1 VTRTDAPNEN
11 RQLGDLASKL
21 VVYAAVPGVF
31 LVGLGMVMTAM
42 SDVTWERFLR
52 GYTAA
57 FMFVLSI
64 CLGALFFT
72 ILQHLARA
80 GWSVVVR
87 RIAEALAAN
96 LRWIWILFIPIAIG
110 MVKTDLYEW
119 THIEEGD
126 TLLEGK
132 VAYLN
137 TTFWMIRAIFYF
149 AVWAGLAHFFIRNS
163 VAQDDSGDPKISI
176 RMGKVAAPA
185 MILYAFTQSFA
196 VIDWVMAMEPKWF
209 STMFGVYFFAAS
221 CCGFF
226 AALAV
231 LCYGLQRSGRVTE
244 SIRSDHY
251 QDIGKHLFAF
261 GIVFW
266 AYIAYSQYM
275 LIWYGNIPEETT
287 WFLIRQLGGWQGVT
301 LLLLVG
307 HFLGPFLILL
317 SRHPK
322 RWKTGLAAVCVWMLF
337 IHYLDMYW
345 LAVPAYPAELVE
357 HVTSYRELIAEFEV
371 GVIPGTDITWQAV
384 YGFHWHIVDGCCLV
398 GLGGIVVGMT
408 GLAVRSASLIPSRDP
423 RLHESL
429 AFENF

>member
-1 VTRTDAPNEN
+1 MTDTTNEN
-11 RQLGDLASKL
+11 RQLGNLASKM
-21 VVYAAVPGVF
+21 VFFAAVPGVF
-31 LVGLGMVMTAM
+31 LVGLGMVMTAQ
-42 SDVTWERFLR
+42 SDITWERFLR

-64 CLGALFFT
+64 CLGALFFI
-72 ILQHLARA
+72 ILQHLVRA

-110 MVKTDLYEW
+110 LFKTDLYEW
-119 THIEEGD
+119 KHAAGD
-126 TLLEGK
+126 SLLEHK
-132 VAYLN
+132 EAYLN

-196 VIDWVMAMEPKWF
+196 VIDWVMAMEAKWF

-226 AALAV
+226 AMLAL

-244 SIRSDHY
+244 SITTDHY

-275 LIWYGNIPEETT
+275 LIWYANMQEETI
-287 WFLIRQLGGWQGVT
+287 WYLVRQLGGWQWVT
-301 LLLLVG
+301 LMLLVG

-317 SRHPK
+317 SRYPK
-322 RWKTGLAAVCVWMLF
+322 RWKAYLAVVCVWMLF

-357 HVTSYRELIAEFEV
+357 SVSSWQELRAEFEV
-371 GVIPGTDITWQAV
+371 GLVPGTDMTWKAA
-384 YGFHWHIVDGCCLV
+384 YGLHWHIVDVCCVL
-398 GLGGIVVGMT
+398 GLGGIVLGMT
-408 GLAVRSASLIPSRDP
+408 GLGVRSVSLIPVGDP
-423 RLHESL
+423 RLPESL

>member
-1 VTRTDAPNEN
+1 MIRTDATNEN
-11 RQLGDLASKL
+11 RHLGALASKL
-21 VVYAAVPGVF
+21 VVFAAVPGVF
-31 LVGLGMVMTAM
+31 LVGLGMVMTM
-42 SDVTWERFLR
+42 QSDVTWERFLR

-110 MVKTDLYEW
+110 MFKTDLYAW
-119 THIEEGD
+119 KHAAGD
-126 TLLEGK
+126 SLLEHK
-132 VAYLN
+132 AVYLN

-149 AVWAGLAHFFIRNS
+149 AVWAGLSHFFVRNS

-226 AALAV
+226 SALV
-231 LCYGLQRSGRVTE
+231 LLCYGLQRSGRVTE
-244 SIRSDHY
+244 SITTDHY

-275 LIWYGNIPEETT
+275 LIWYANMQEETT
-287 WFLIRQLGGWQGVT
+287 WYLVRQLGGWQGVT

-307 HFLGPFLILL
+307 HFVGPFLILM
-317 SRHPK
+317 SRYPK
-322 RWKTGLAAVCVWMLF
+322 RWKSCLAAVCVWMLF

-357 HVTSYRELIAEFEV
+357 SVASWQELRAEFAAGGWSAEF
-371 GVIPGTDITWQAV
+371 
-384 YGFHWHIVDGCCLV
+384 GFHWHIVDGCCLV

-408 GLAVRSASLIPSRDP
+408 GFGVRSASLIPVGDP
-423 RLHESL
+423 RLAESL